1 MKKERGQDTLSHFFV
16 FQVNHLKVRFKSG
29 KIVEIEF
36 PRTKFVLGLK
46 RQIKEQM
53 GINVGNLHF
62 HGKLMHPTDSL
73 DQYSIRDGDIID
85 VEEKVCYC
93 SLTFWNP

>member
-1 MKKERGQDTLSHFFV
+1 
-16 FQVNHLKVRFKSG
+16 
-29 KIVEIEF
+29 
-36 PRTKFVLGLK
+36 
-46 RQIKEQM
+46 M

-85 VEEKVCYC
+85 VEEKVCY
-93 SLTFWNP
+93 SSFKI